1 MSKEVMQSIVVGN
14 TEQKNI
20 KNYKVSEFKLDE
32 ARSNHNAKEYV
43 GNVSYSKDGQ
53 EVSLPFIIVEFKNKT
68 YDFSWN

>member
-32 ARSNHNAKEYV
+32 SRSNHNAKEYV

-68 YDFSWN
+68 YDFSWS